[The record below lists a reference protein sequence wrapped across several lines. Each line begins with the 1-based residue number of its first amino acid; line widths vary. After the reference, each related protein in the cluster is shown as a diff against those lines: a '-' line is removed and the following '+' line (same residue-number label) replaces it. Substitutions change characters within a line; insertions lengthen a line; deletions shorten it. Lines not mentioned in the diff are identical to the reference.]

1 MTRRQ
6 AWWIKAPPDE
16 CIMADARIGVGAGN
30 GREMWNQKDEGPELF
45 LQSMG
50 SVLLFQAEKWRYL
63 EKVDR
68 GVSVENK

>member
-1 MTRRQ
+1 
-6 AWWIKAPPDE
+6 
-16 CIMADARIGVGAGN
+16 MADTRIGVGDGT
-30 GREMWNQKDEGPELF
+30 GRETGSQEDEGLELF

-63 EKVDR
+63 GKVDL